1 MAVLPET
8 RYVRTADG
16 VHIAYQVLG
25 DGPLDL
31 VFVPGWVN
39 HLEWAWEYPP
49 FAAMLR
55 RLGSFSR
62 LIWFDRRG
70 LGLSDRP
77 DHLPILEDQVEDIGA
92 VMEAA
97 GSERAVVFGDGGEG
111 TALAIVYA
119 ATHPERV
126 DSLVTF
132 GGRARFIRSPEF
144 PWGNSEEDVAIWLK
158 WIDRNWGRDA
168 SEHVALFAP
177 SLLEDVTFRRWY
189 AQLCRLSGSPAAV
202 IELVRI
208 FMRHDILAI
217 LPAVRVPTLVLVRSG
232 NPRREAARYLA
243 EQIPTATFVEVPG
256 EDTLIYVGDTDTVLD
271 EVQEFLTGARDAP
284 SPDRVLATVLM
295 TDIVGSTDH
304 ASRLGDRRW
313 RELLDAHDSAVDR
326 QLDRFRGRK
335 VNTTGDGMLAT
346 FDGPARAL
354 RCAQAILSAN
364 RALGLEVRAGVHTGE
379 VELRGADIG
388 GIAVHIG
395 ARIAGLAGPGEV
407 LVSRTVTD
415 LVAGSGIEFVD
426 HGEHQLKGVPG
437 AWRLFAMTP

>member
-1 MAVLPET
+1 M
-8 RYVRTADG
+8 D
-16 VHIAYQVLG
+16 
-25 DGPLDL
+25 
-31 VFVPGWVN
+31 
-39 HLEWAWEYPP
+39 
-49 FAAMLR
+49 
-55 RLGSFSR
+55 
-62 LIWFDRRG
+62 
-70 LGLSDRP
+70 
-77 DHLPILEDQVEDIGA
+77 
-92 VMEAA
+92 
-97 GSERAVVFGDGGEG
+97 
-111 TALAIVYA
+111 
-119 ATHPERV
+119 
-126 DSLVTF
+126 
-132 GGRARFIRSPEF
+132 
-144 PWGNSEEDVAIWLK
+144 
-158 WIDRNWGRDA
+158 
-168 SEHVALFAP
+168 
-177 SLLEDVTFRRWY
+177 

-243 EQIPTATFVEVPG
+243 GQIPTATFVEVPG

-346 FDGPARAL
+346 FDGPARAV

-437 AWRLFAMTP
+437 AWRLFAMIPEAPSSPTTATSPDLQRPAHNDRSRAAWLGDPALSGAPSRRSGRVARGRETGCHDGLHEVTPPRACWAR